1 MKMAQGRWMMALA
14 LTGVL
19 LPGAS
24 RAQFLAP
31 LPGLTV
37 PNCANTA
44 ADQSLYQRQH
54 NQLLPLCSTLRPGVT
69 KVPAP
74 AALTPFAPI
83 FVAPTTAPTTAPA
96 ATTPGTTTTPGLI
109 AGRSAAPPPP
119 AGTNAA
125 GAPVNNVPTCVTSV
139 VEQNRYETATGVR
152 PPLCMTDSVA
162 GTPLAPTTGVTTPAG
177 VNAAG
182 MPVNPVTPA
191 AGIASA
197 AGAPPPP
204 AAAPTSGGGA
214 PSPGAAPSG
223 APSPGGGGAG
233 APPDAG
239 AAPAANNI
247 APQSAPVVAPA
258 APPRPSREPDQ
269 LVVYWPDSATVDP
282 LLARIQREFGL
293 RPAQQTPLGRLG
305 GVVLLFRTTGA
316 AGAPPLDTLR
326 ARMRE
331 ALPQVAIDFNMLY
344 YTDAG
349 PRQYFGAHLMLP
361 AGDGPAVPV
370 GIVDTEVG
378 QIAALKGVQ
387 IVRKSFLA
395 DGDVPAADGHG
406 TAVASLIAGRDPAHQ
421 FAGVAPA
428 APLHAAA
435 IMRRIGEGEG
445 TSTLLLA
452 QALDWLLGQQVRV
465 INLSLGGPGD
475 ALMARLIDKLTHQP
489 GVIVVAAAG
498 NGGPDAPPS
507 YPAAYPGVLAVTATN
522 AADQIYG
529 RANRGSYVSLAAPG
543 EDLWVPDQA
552 EGHYVSGT
560 SFAAALVSGLAGRV
574 LAREPRLSA
583 DSLLK
588 HLCNSAKDLGAQGPD
603 PVYGCGLLQAAG
615 ALDAKNFADFSK
627 KN

>member
-1 MKMAQGRWMMALA
+1 MKAAPGRWMMALA
-14 LTGVL
+14 LVL
-19 LPGAS
+19 AGAVLPGAS

-31 LPGLTV
+31 LPGLSVTA

-54 NQLLPLCSTLRPGVT
+54 NQLLPLCSSLRPGVT

-74 AALTPFAPI
+74 TAVTSFAPI
-83 FVAPTTAPTTAPA
+83 LIAPTTAPA
-96 ATTPGTTTTPGLI
+96 TVTPGTTSPSALVV
-109 AGRSAAPPPP
+109 GRSAAPAP
-119 AGTNAA
+119 AGGTNAN
-125 GAPVNNVPTCVTSV
+125 GAPVSNGPACVTSV

-152 PPLCMTDSVA
+152 PPLCGSGPAA
-162 GTPLAPTTGVTTPAG
+162 GSPLAPTTDAAPPAG

-182 MPVNPVTPA
+182 APVNPVTPA
-191 AGIASA
+191 ASVATASSS
-197 AGAPPPP
+197 APPPAGT
-204 AAAPTSGGGA
+204 AASSGGA
-214 PSPGAAPSG
+214 SPP
-223 APSPGGGGAG
+223 GGGAG
-233 APPDAG
+233 PPPDAG
-239 AAPAANNI
+239 APPAANNLT
-247 APQSAPVVAPA
+247 PQSAPVTAPA
-258 APPRPSREPDQ
+258 AAPRPSREPDQ
-269 LVVYWPDSATVDP
+269 LVVYWPDSATLDP

-293 RPAQQTPLGRLG
+293 RPAQQTTLGRLG
-305 GVVLLFRTTGA
+305 GVLLLFRTSGA
-316 AGAPPLDTLR
+316 AGTPPLDALR

-331 ALPQVAIDFNMLY
+331 ALPQVAIDFNTLY
-344 YTDAG
+344 YTEAG
-349 PRQYFGAHLMLP
+349 PRQYFGAHMMLP
-361 AGDGPAVPV
+361 AGDGPAVAV
-370 GIVDTEVG
+370 GMVDTEVG
-378 QIAALKGVQ
+378 QIPALKGVQ

-406 TAVASLIAGRDPAHQ
+406 TAVASLIAGRDPARQ

-465 INLSLGGPGD
+465 VNLSLGGPGD

-489 GVIVVAAAG
+489 GVTVVAAAG

-522 AADQIYG
+522 AADQVYG

-574 LAREPRLSA
+574 LAREPRLSG
-583 DSLLK
+583 DSLLR
-588 HLCNSAKDLGAQGPD
+588 HLCNSAKDLGVQGPD
-603 PVYGCGLLQAAG
+603 PVYGCGLLQAAS
-615 ALDAKNFADFSK
+615 ALDAKNLADFSK